1 MSRRIDSSRLP
12 STSRIRLAMVTIGA
26 LLFLI
31 FSSSPHLC
39 KAETAPQVQPYEA
52 ALEYKKLIMITLTK
66 MPDGVTGMKSTAY
79 INAPPVTV
87 WKVLTDY
94 NNLKRYIPR
103 MVESDLVGSK
113 GNLKVIDLTGEFR
126 VLLYKKTIR
135 VTVNMLE
142 KYPSRI
148 DYEQISGDF
157 EVYRGS
163 WILQM
168 YSSEGTI
175 LTYESEIKP
184 SFAAPD
190 FIFQGILK
198 NDMAAGLTALKA
210 ESERLQA
217 NQLVHA
223 DGLQK

>member
-1 MSRRIDSSRLP
+1 MIK
-12 STSRIRLAMVTIGA
+12 IAA
-26 LLFLI
+26 LLPLVC
-31 FSSSPHLC
+31 STAPSQC
-39 KAETAPQVQPYEA
+39 KAETPPEVLPYEA
-52 ALEYKKLIMITLTK
+52 AIEYKKLIAITLSK

-79 INAPPVTV
+79 INAPPVIV

-103 MVESDLVGSK
+103 MVESDLVEAR

-126 VLLYKKTIR
+126 VLLFKKTIR
-135 VTVNMLE
+135 VSINMLE
-142 KYPSRI
+142 TYPSRI
-148 DYEQISGDF
+148 DYEKISGDF

-198 NDMAAGLTALKA
+198 NDMVAGITALKA
-210 ESERLQA
+210 EAERLQTIELL
-217 NQLVHA
+217 QA
-223 DGLQK
+223 DGLRK